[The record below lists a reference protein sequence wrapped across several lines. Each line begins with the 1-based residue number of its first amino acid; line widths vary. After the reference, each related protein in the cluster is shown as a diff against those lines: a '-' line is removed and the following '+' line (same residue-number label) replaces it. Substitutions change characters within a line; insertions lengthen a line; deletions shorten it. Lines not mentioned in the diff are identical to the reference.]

1 MALIDI
7 KTKQDLIKLKRDL
20 RKQFTQE
27 KFMEQDLYNDAKK
40 VYKPLI
46 EPLTK
51 MVEETKQTRLAL
63 EDAPREL
70 LTIKPAERL
79 ALDPPDSKEPD
90 SKGLVGSIAKTFLS
104 YAFKSGSEYDKAY
117 GIKFDGKYA
126 MLGDT
131 IVSIQDNDLGIGNK
145 VYEGTVG
152 LWELLTKQAPENYED
167 NDVANYLA
175 ILRQTKAH
183 LKPDGTIKANK
194 GEKYKKFIKPLYKA
208 MQKEKVRYEV
218 ARIKAASPASS
229 RDSTPESR
237 PDTDSDVSGSGII
250 VIPSNVNDI
259 VARHHLLFGSLN
271 AGNTGV
277 FNELQALTHELFKRS
292 LLNEHDVKLLND
304 FCLRK
309 WNPKA

>member
-7 KTKQDLIKLKRDL
+7 KTKADLIKLKRDL

-63 EDAPREL
+63 KDAPREL

-79 ALDPPDSKEPD
+79 ALDPPDSKRPD
-90 SKGLVGSIAKTFLS
+90 SKGLVGPIAKTFLS

-117 GIKFDGKYA
+117 GIKFDGKNA

-131 IVSIQDNDLGIGNK
+131 IVSIRGNDLMIGEE
-145 VYEGTVG
+145 VFEGTDG
-152 LWELLTKQAPENYED
+152 LWELLTKQNPENFD
-167 NDVANYLA
+167 KKDVENYMR
-175 ILRQTKAH
+175 IISQTKAH
-183 LKPDGTIKANK
+183 LRSDGTIKANR
-194 GEKYKKFIKPLYKA
+194 GDKYSKFIKPLFKA
-208 MQKEKVRYEV
+208 TQKEKVRHEV
-218 ARIKAASPASS
+218 ARIRAASPVST
-229 RDSTPESR
+229 RDPTPEPS
-237 PDTDSDVSGSGII
+237 TDSDVSGSGII

-259 VARHHLLFGSLN
+259 VAKHHLLFSSLN

-277 FNELQALTHELFKRS
+277 FNELQALTHELYKRN
-292 LLNEHDVKLLND
+292 LFNDHDVKLLND

-309 WNPKA
+309 WNRKA

>member
-63 EDAPREL
+63 KDAPREL
-70 LTIKPAERL
+70 LTIKPAEKL
-79 ALDPPDSKEPD
+79 ALDPPDPKGAD
-90 SKGLVGSIAKTFLS
+90 SKGLVGPIAKAFLS
-104 YAFKSGSEYDKAY
+104 LAFKPGSEYDKAY
-117 GIKFDGKYA
+117 GIKFDGKNA
-126 MLGDT
+126 KLGDT
-131 IVSIQDNDLGIGNK
+131 IVSIQGDDLGIGNK
-145 VYEGTVG
+145 VFEGTVG
-152 LWELLTKQAPENYED
+152 LWELLTKQAPENFD
-167 NDVANYLA
+167 KKDVVNYLT

-183 LKPDGTIKANK
+183 LRPDGTIKANR
-194 GEKYKKFIKPLYKA
+194 GDKYYKFIRPLYKTT
-208 MQKEKVRYEV
+208 QKEKVSHEV
-218 ARIKAASPASS
+218 ARIRAASPTSS
-229 RDSTPESR
+229 RDPTPESR

-250 VIPSNVNDI
+250 VIPSNVNEI
-259 VARHHLLFGSLN
+259 VARHHLLFSSLN

-277 FNELQALTHELFKRS
+277 FNELQALTHELYKRN
-292 LLNEHDVKLLND
+292 LFNDHDVKLLND

>member
-7 KTKQDLIKLKRDL
+7 KTKADLIKLKRDL

-27 KFMEQDLYNDAKK
+27 KFMEQDLYDDAKK

-51 MVEETKQTRLAL
+51 MAEETKQTRLAL
-63 EDAPREL
+63 KDAPREL
-70 LTIKPAERL
+70 LAIKPTERL
-79 ALDPPDSKEPD
+79 ALDPPDSKGPD
-90 SKGLVGSIAKTFLS
+90 LKGLVGPIAKTFLS

-117 GIKFDGKYA
+117 GIKFDGKNA
-126 MLGDT
+126 MLGDK

-152 LWELLTKQAPENYED
+152 LWELLTKQNPENYEQK
-167 NDVANYLA
+167 DVENY
-175 ILRQTKAH
+175 IRIISQTKAH
-183 LKPDGTIKANK
+183 LRSDGTIKANR
-194 GEKYKKFIKPLYKA
+194 GDKYSKFIKPLYKA
-208 MQKEKVRYEV
+208 TQKEKVRHEV
-218 ARIKAASPASS
+218 ARIRAASPVSS
-229 RDSTPESR
+229 RDPTPE
-237 PDTDSDVSGSGII
+237 PGTDSDVSGSGII

-259 VARHHLLFGSLN
+259 VAKHHLLFSSLN

-277 FNELQALTHELFKRS
+277 FNELQALTHELYKRN
-292 LLNEHDVKLLND
+292 LFNDHDVKLLND

-309 WNPKA
+309 WNRKA